1 MKIKAI
7 QISGFRKI
15 LDARINMEDSIT
27 VIAGANN
34 SGKTS
39 VVELFNYI
47 FNAKG
52 KLGCDDF
59 PVYESQKWCNEV
71 FTHFRDQFVSKNEK
85 EDVIANI
92 LEIMMPPENPESTI
106 LLPPIE
112 VKIQVD
118 YDSYNDD
125 IRNFADYIMELDP
138 DNSSFYFIYRFELD
152 KDLLRKALDSEYEK
166 LRNRFDKL
174 VGDDNKDAEEIRIIK
189 EILILLYASSCKDAT
204 YFSDR
209 TYSNIVSMDLAAFRA
224 LFNYQNIMAGRTLD
238 DENSDRTRIL
248 SKNIIDIAS
257 QEDNWKVLIQSLPDK
272 IKQSVEEKKIQQEV
286 RKASIETLEKT
297 IEQISETN
305 GGQAGHITIDM
316 VITDEAVQSLI
327 KNITSAKYQVDDFFL
342 RESSQGLGY
351 SNLIFIHLQ
360 LEKYRKNIDPLL
372 VNFFVIEEPEAHMHP
387 QMQNIF
393 SQYLVDY
400 YCKESAMQ
408 GFVTTHSHEVVR
420 NIHISQ
426 LRVLRQGVKPFEG
439 CLYDLHNFIDEVITP
454 NQELKDLIEFYDGF
468 YAINFPDIIFADKV
482 ILYEGDTERML
493 IKNALLSE
501 RFKALRNQYISYVQV
516 GGAYAKKYKPILEYL
531 NLKSLVITDLDF
543 DTNSETKD
551 DVVQSL
557 STNATI
563 NEFAK
568 EVLNESAPT
577 IQTLYSWKDSSGY
590 IASNNICLAFQGKSD
605 GYARTLEE
613 AMLAK
618 RYNVSV
624 LDIKAKEEWIS
635 LRQSDK
641 LRFVIPQKLNQF
653 SIRTI
658 VQHTSKTKTD
668 FMYSVILNKLVDAML
683 PNYIEEGLMWLTK

>member
-1 MKIKAI
+1 MKIKTI

-15 LDARINMEDSIT
+15 LKAKINMEDNIT

-39 VVELFNYI
+39 IVELFNYV
-47 FNAKG
+47 FNANG
-52 KLGCDDF
+52 RLCCDDY
-59 PVYESQKWCNEV
+59 PVFESQQWCTAV
-71 FTHFRDQFVSKNEK
+71 FPHFKAQFSAGNDK
-85 EDVIANI
+85 EDIIANI
-92 LEIMMPPENPESTI
+92 LGVLIPPENPENAI
-106 LLPPIE
+106 LLSPIE

-118 YDSYNDD
+118 YDPVNDD

-152 KDLLRKALDSEYEK
+152 KDLLRKSLDSEYEK

-174 VGDDNKDAEEIRIIK
+174 VGDDDKDAEGIRIIK
-189 EILILLYASSCKDAT
+189 EMLILLYTSSCKDAA
-204 YFSDR
+204 YFSDK
-209 TYSNIVSMDLAAFRA
+209 TYSNIVSMDLKSFRA

-238 DENSDRTRIL
+238 DGNSDRARIL
-248 SKNIIDIAS
+248 SKNMIDIAS
-257 QEDNWKVLIQSLPDK
+257 QEDDWKTLIQSLPDK
-272 IKQSVEEKKIQQEV
+272 IKQSIEDEQIQQKV
-286 RKASIETLEKT
+286 RKASVETLGKT
-297 IEQISETN
+297 IEQISKTN

-316 VITDEAVQSLI
+316 VVTDEAVQSLL

-360 LEKYRKNIDPLL
+360 LEKYQKTLDPLL

-387 QMQNIF
+387 QMQNVF
-393 SQYLVDY
+393 SHYLFAY
-400 YCKESAMQ
+400 YSKESAMQ

-420 NIHISQ
+420 NIRISQ
-426 LRVLRQGVKPFEG
+426 LRVLRQVKPFEC
-439 CLYDLHNFIDEVITP
+439 CLYDLHKFIDELIKP
-454 NQELKDLIEFYDGF
+454 KQELKDLVEFYDGF
-468 YAINFPDIIFADKV
+468 YTTNFPDIIFADKV

-493 IKNALLSE
+493 IKNALLSDKFE
-501 RFKALRNQYISYVQV
+501 TLRNQYISYVQV
-516 GGAYAKKYKPILEYL
+516 GGAYAINYKPILDYL
-531 NLKSLVITDLDF
+531 NIKSLIITDLDF
-543 DTNSETKD
+543 DTDAKTES

-563 NEFAK
+563 NAFAK
-568 EVLNESAPT
+568 EALDNSSPT
-577 IQTLYSWKDSSGY
+577 VQDLYSWIDDVKH
-590 IASNNICLAFQGKSD
+590 IELKNICLTFQNIND
-605 GYARTLEE
+605 HYARTLEE

-624 LDIKAKEEWIS
+624 LDTKTKEEWTS
-635 LRQSDK
+635 LRKSDK
-641 LRFVIPQKLNQF
+641 LRFVIPQKVDLC

-658 VQHTSKTKTD
+658 VQHTSKRKTD

-683 PNYIEEGLMWLTK
+683 PNYIEEGLMWLTD